1 MATSH
6 HETAVRSSWRA
17 VRLHESRFA
26 HGLRSRYWLWLH
38 GWMIGLLIV
47 LVMWGTAHLQLV
59 MGSQSLALRYL
70 LTLGVGYLAYLL
82 VLRIWGA
89 ALARGERTDGWDAGG
104 DLPLPRQG
112 NAAQARPQF
121 ESGAGGDYG
130 GGGASAD
137 FSEAVGSSGGVG
149 EMAGGALEAVGAVDE
164 GIVIVPVLA
173 VFLAGLAALFGFGS
187 LLLLYFGSEVL
198 LAVAVEL
205 AFGYVGART
214 AMALEREGWLSAAV
228 RVTWKPLLGALAC
241 AVVLGGVLDYFV
253 PQARSLP
260 HAVQLLRAA

>member
-1 MATSH
+1 MVTSQRK
-6 HETAVRSSWRA
+6 TAAYSTWGA
-17 VRLHESRFA
+17 VRLQESRLA

-38 GWMIGLLIV
+38 GWFIGLVIV

-82 VLRIWGA
+82 MLRVWGA
-89 ALARGERTDGWDAGG
+89 ALARREPVDGLNAGG

-112 NAAQARPQF
+112 GVEARPQF
-121 ESGAGGDYG
+121 ESGTGGDYG

-137 FSEAVGSSGGVG
+137 FSEAAGSSNSLGDV
-149 EMAGGALEAVGAVDE
+149 AGGALEAVGAADE
-164 GIVIVPVLA
+164 GIVIVPVIA

-214 AMALEREGWLSAAV
+214 AMAVEREGWLSAAV
-228 RVTWKPLLGALAC
+228 RVTWKPLLGALVC

-253 PQARSLP
+253 PEARSLP
-260 HAVQLLRAA
+260 HAVQLMRAR